1 MNVQRFSKE
10 IIKIGDTLVALST
23 IYAITPV
30 FLLGERGY
38 GDMCYQFCI
47 STCLGQG
54 GKVNILGSTIP
65 YWQADSKEFTWG
77 KEDEHPI
84 YADKK
89 IELLVVRDE
98 VVEIWDKYLE
108 ENK

>member
-10 IIKIGDTLVALST
+10 IIKIGNTFVALST
-23 IYAITPV
+23 IYAIEGIQ
-30 FLLGERGY
+30 LYGSRGFGQQCY
-38 GDMCYQFCI
+38 GFNVK
-47 STCLGQG
+47 TCLGQDG
-54 GKVNILGSTIP
+54 NVGVTGSEIP
-65 YWQADSKEFTWG
+65 YYKLEEKELTWG